1 MSESIIF
8 YSMKCKYSIKALE
21 IIKKNNINI
30 NLECI
35 DNNKNLPKFL
45 KVVPTIIEKNCDKPL
60 EGNFVFN
67 WLNRFVDK
75 SNTNSTINPSTNSIV
90 NSNNSTEN
98 KESIQP
104 FFSNEMSGYSDGYSY
119 ISNENPMNHSFQ
131 FLGNNINNNPSNTNN
146 IERPISSNNE
156 MDEDFN
162 KKLQNYK
169 EQRDIQ
175 LPAPISRT

>member
-1 MSESIIF
+1 
-8 YSMKCKYSIKALE
+8 MKCKFSIKALE

-45 KVVPTIIEKNCDKPL
+45 KVVPTIIDKNCDKPL
-60 EGNFVFN
+60 EGDFVFKF
-67 WLNRFVDK
+67 LNKFVNKSDNNIN
-75 SNTNSTINPSTNSIV
+75 SNTNI
-90 NSNNSTEN
+90 NSNNSIEN
-98 KESIQP
+98 KDSIQP

-131 FLGNNINNNPSNTNN
+131 FLGNNMNNSPNNMNN
-146 IERPISSNNE
+146 IDRPMSSNNE
-156 MDEDFN
+156 MNDDFN

-169 EQRDIQ
+169 EQRDNQ

>member
-1 MSESIIF
+1 
-8 YSMKCKYSIKALE
+8 MKCKYSIKALD

-45 KVVPTIIEKNCDKPL
+45 KVVPTIIEKNCEKPL

-67 WLNRFVDK
+67 YLERFNK
-75 SNTNSTINPSTNSIV
+75 SNSNSSKSLLNNTPTNSN
-90 NSNNSTEN
+90 NNSTEN

-131 FLGNNINNNPSNTNN
+131 FLGNNTNSPNLNN
-146 IERPISSNNE
+146 IDRPISSNNE
-156 MDEDFN
+156 TDDDFN

-169 EQRDIQ
+169 EQRDHQ
-175 LPAPISRT
+175 LPVPISRT

>member
-1 MSESIIF
+1 MSDSIIF
-8 YSMKCKYSIKALE
+8 YSMKCKFSTKALE

-45 KVVPTIIEKNCDKPL
+45 RVVPTIIDKNCDKPL
-60 EGNFVFN
+60 EGDFVFKF
-67 WLNRFVDK
+67 LNKFVNK
-75 SNTNSTINPSTNSIV
+75 SNTNS
-90 NSNNSTEN
+90 NSNTNINSNDSIEN
-98 KESIQP
+98 KDSIQP

-131 FLGNNINNNPSNTNN
+131 FLGNNTNSPNLNN
-146 IERPISSNNE
+146 IDRPISSNNE
-156 MDEDFN
+156 TDDDFN

-169 EQRDIQ
+169 EQRDHQ
-175 LPAPISRT
+175 LPVPISRT

>member
-1 MSESIIF
+1 
-8 YSMKCKYSIKALE
+8 MKCKFSTKALE

-45 KVVPTIIEKNCDKPL
+45 RVVPTIIDKNCDKPL
-60 EGNFVFN
+60 EGDFVFKF
-67 WLNRFVDK
+67 LNKFVNK
-75 SNTNSTINPSTNSIV
+75 SNTNS
-90 NSNNSTEN
+90 NSNTNINSNDSIEN
-98 KESIQP
+98 KDSIQP

-131 FLGNNINNNPSNTNN
+131 FLGNNSPNNTNN
-146 IERPISSNNE
+146 INNIDRPISSNNE
-156 MDEDFN
+156 MNDDFN

-169 EQRDIQ
+169 EQRDNQ
-175 LPAPISRT
+175 LPAPIART